1 MNAEQIA
8 AGLTK
13 AQREVVIN
21 MRSLYYAKCFTGS
34 PAALHA
40 LRRKG
45 LSGGPFAD
53 TPTRLGLEVRAILMK
68 EQTDAR

>member
-8 AGLTK
+8 AGLSDK
-13 AQREVVIN
+13 QREAVCYLGGYHDPNTIK
-21 MRSLYYAKCFTGS
+21 S
-34 PAALHA
+34 

-45 LSGGPFAD
+45 LYDRGLLTPF
-53 TPTRLGLEVRAILMK
+53 GLEVRAILMK